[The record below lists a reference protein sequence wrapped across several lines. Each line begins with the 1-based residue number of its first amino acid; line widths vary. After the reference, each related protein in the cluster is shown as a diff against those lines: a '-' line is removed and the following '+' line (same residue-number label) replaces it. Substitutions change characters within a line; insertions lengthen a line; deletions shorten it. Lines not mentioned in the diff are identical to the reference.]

1 MVVLFKLQD
10 VGLRIG
16 SIQILDEITLE
27 IDGGVTAI
35 VGPSGSGKSS
45 LLRLLNRFELP
56 TGGVITFHGQELAE
70 FEATELRRRVG
81 MVFQRPALF
90 AGTAATNL
98 RVAAPALSDEEV
110 SQALDQV
117 GLGSDLA
124 DRPADR
130 LSGGEAQRL
139 CLARSLLVHP
149 EVLLLDEPTASLD
162 PESVT
167 IIEDLLTVLAERG
180 LPQIWVSHD
189 SNQVDRIASTIIEL
203 QTSDRD
209 GVGRLVRYES

>member
-10 VGLRIG
+10 VELRIG
-16 SIQILDEITLE
+16 AVQILDDITLE

-45 LLRLLNRFELP
+45 LLRLLNRLEVP
-56 TGGVITFHGQELAE
+56 SGGVIRFQGQNLAD
-70 FEATELRRRVG
+70 FEATKLRRRVG

-98 RVAAPALSDEEV
+98 RVAVPALSNEDV
-110 SQALDQV
+110 SQALRQV
-117 GLGSDLA
+117 GLDPALA

-167 IIEDLLTVLAERG
+167 IIENLLATLTKEG

-189 SNQVDRIASTIIEL
+189 LDQVGRIAHTVIEL
-203 QTSDRD
+203 ETSDHD
-209 GVGRLVRYES
+209 GVGRLVKQQS

>member
-1 MVVLFKLQD
+1 MVALFKLQG
-10 VGLRIG
+10 VELQIG
-16 SIQILDEITLE
+16 TVQILEDITLD

-45 LLRLLNRFELP
+45 LLRLLNRLEVP
-56 TGGVITFHGQELAE
+56 SGGAITFQGQGLTE
-70 FEATELRRRVG
+70 FEASELRRRVG

-90 AGTAATNL
+90 AGTAAANL
-98 RVAAPALSDEEV
+98 RVATPSANDEEV
-110 SQALDQV
+110 SRALRRV
-117 GLGSDLA
+117 GLDPGLA

-139 CLARSLLVHP
+139 CLARSLLVDP

-162 PESVT
+162 SESVT
-167 IIEDLLTVLAERG
+167 IIEDLLITLAEQG

-189 SNQVDRIASTIIEL
+189 ASQVDRIASTIIEL
-203 QTSDRD
+203 QTSDPD
-209 GVGRLVRYES
+209 GVGRLAKKQT